1 MQENLVHDKGST
13 EEGNG
18 KDQLKFNDIDY
29 KEKLKGLKID
39 EVWSMLEKYSDWKSL
54 MGTSIQSNPSSNEKA
69 EVRHLTPLPFYVER
83 SKYV

>member
-1 MQENLVHDKGST
+1 MRDKGST
-13 EEGNG
+13 AKGNG
-18 KDQLKFNDIDY
+18 KDRLKLNDTDY

-39 EVWSMLEKYSDWKSL
+39 EVWSMLEKYSEWKSL

-69 EVRHLTPLPFYVER
+69 EVRLTTLPFNVEK